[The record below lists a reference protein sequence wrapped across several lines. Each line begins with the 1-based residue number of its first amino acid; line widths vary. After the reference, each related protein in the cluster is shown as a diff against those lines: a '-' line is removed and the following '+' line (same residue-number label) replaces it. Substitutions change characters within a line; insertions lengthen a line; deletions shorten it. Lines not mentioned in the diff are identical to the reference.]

1 MKKYFIT
8 ALILFLLIQNRIDSQ
23 GLQSL
28 VNQGLAKAYN
38 MELEAAEKIYNRI
51 IDQYPEEPHGY
62 FLISQ
67 IYYWT
72 YLGSKDKGEYQVFSR
87 FADLAQEK
95 IDKILDQ
102 DEKNVRINYMAGNLA
117 SFRAMANATNESSVD
132 AFWSSKNAVSFL
144 EKTLDIN
151 PKFYDA
157 YLGLGLFDYAMSF
170 VPEFLKWAVN
180 LTGLTSDKE
189 RGLHYIKLAY
199 NKGTS
204 GTTEAAFHLSKIY
217 TDYLADYDSAY
228 YYIQQIIPK
237 YPKNTL
243 FHYQY
248 AVSLIKGKELDRAI
262 QSLNTVIRLNNK
274 RFPQVTALAHY
285 RKGEVY
291 FKKNQFKS
299 AIKEYELF
307 LDLSKD
313 LDFTGIAAL
322 HIALS
327 HKILGNEEEYKKY
340 LNLASD
346 GNPDL
351 YEDSYAK
358 LKSEIF
364 ADREIEETDLK
375 LIRYKNMIDSG
386 RNKSA
391 YDSLKVLIPSIDN
404 NDQKGIA
411 LAYLS
416 ESAFNLRKYPE
427 SVDAAEKILA
437 IKLADEKWMIPF
449 SYYIQARANW
459 VVGAKNEARE
469 LIAKAESENKYEKQD
484 YLQSL
489 VENLKRKLKRS

>member
-1 MKKYFIT
+1 MKKYFIIT
-8 ALILFLLIQNRIDSQ
+8 FLLFILVQNRVASQ

-28 VNQGLAKAYN
+28 INQGLAKAYN

-62 FLISQ
+62 YLISQ

-87 FADLAQEK
+87 FAELAEEK
-95 IDKILDQ
+95 INRILDQ
-102 DEKNVRINYMAGNLA
+102 DEKNIRIIYMAGNLA
-117 SFRAMANATNESSVD
+117 SFKAMANATHESSVD
-132 AFWSSKNAVSFL
+132 AFWESKNAVSFL
-144 EKTLDIN
+144 EKALELN

-189 RGLHYIKLAY
+189 RGLRYIKLAF

-217 TDYLADYDSAY
+217 TDFLADYDSAY

-248 AVSLIKGKELDRAI
+248 AVSLIKGKELDKAI
-262 QSLNTVIRLNNK
+262 QPLNTVIRLNNK
-274 RFPQVTALAHY
+274 RFSQVTALAHY

-322 HIALS
+322 NISLC
-327 HKILGNEEEYKKY
+327 HKMLGNEEEYKKY
-340 LNLASD
+340 INLASD

-351 YEDSYAK
+351 YEDSYAQ

-364 ADREIEETDLK
+364 SNREIDETDLK
-375 LIRYKNMIDSG
+375 LVRYKNMIDSG
-386 RNKSA
+386 RSKSA
-391 YDSLKVLIPSIDN
+391 FDSLKVLIPLVDN
-404 NDQKGIA
+404 NDQKGLA
-411 LAYLS
+411 LAYIS
-416 ESAFNLRKYPE
+416 ESAFNIKKYPE

-437 IKLADEKWMIPF
+437 LKFVNEKWMIPYSF
-449 SYYIQARANW
+449 YIQARANW
-459 VVGAKNEARE
+459 VVGAKNAARE

-484 YLQSL
+484 YIQSL